1 MKRMKKKILM
11 IFAVLLVIVF
21 HSNVLA
27 DNITSVTVVPS
38 QPLNTDLIT
47 FNISGT
53 AASTPSWVASDI
65 FSQNGTSLQLDL
77 YVDMGYGQAFSNWN
91 YSKQI
96 QPLAVGTYSLE
107 VRELYGKLDSPF
119 YGMLLDT
126 DNTSFTVTPEPA
138 SAVMLGIGAIFLASR
153 RKQHHEFGSRV
164 VATAGKPAT
173 GIAIVEKKTVR

>member
-1 MKRMKKKILM
+1 MKRMNKKILM
-11 IFAVLLVIVF
+11 VFVILLELVF

-27 DNITSVTVVPS
+27 DTITSVNVVPS

-53 AASTPSWVASDI
+53 AAYSPSWVASDI

-77 YVDMGYGQAFSNWN
+77 YVDMGFSAAISNWN

-96 QPLAVGTYSLE
+96 QPLVAGIYSLE
-107 VRELYGKLDSPF
+107 VRDLYGKLGSPF

-126 DNTSFTVTPEPA
+126 YNTSFTVTPEPA
-138 SAVMLGIGAIFLASR
+138 TIFLLGAGAILSR
-153 RKQHHEFGSRV
+153 K
-164 VATAGKPAT
+164 KP
-173 GIAIVEKKTVR
+173 IR